1 MKIFFDRKE
10 RNSPLFLSILDIKR
24 LVLFLPSWTRG
35 SGDVKNEKNAGGGEK
50 QRSIRES
57 KKGKTG
63 REIDLITGLP
73 VSLDVFRGDRM
84 RREWILAAAWGTVD
98 GSVASFPRSWPRL
111 WPRRCRRRVIPF
123 VGCKSKPQRAVDR
136 RNGHEL
142 LHRSNRWNRIAAV
155 L

>member
-1 MKIFFDRKE
+1 MDGGETAVMLKMKKCGE
-10 RNSPLFLSILDIKR
+10 
-24 LVLFLPSWTRG
+24 
-35 SGDVKNEKNAGGGEK
+35 GGGEGREH
-50 QRSIRES
+50 RSIRES

-84 RREWILAAAWGTVD
+84 RREWGTVD